1 MWLHLG
7 VVHLLIN
14 MLCLVI
20 IGICLE
26 QEFGFG
32 KSSYILPSTSTYC
45 LWINYSI
52 LHPALLKLIKTSDP
66 FQSHLQLPY
75 PWCW

>member
-45 LWINYSI
+45 L
-52 LHPALLKLIKTSDP
+52 
-66 FQSHLQLPY
+66 
-75 PWCW
+75 